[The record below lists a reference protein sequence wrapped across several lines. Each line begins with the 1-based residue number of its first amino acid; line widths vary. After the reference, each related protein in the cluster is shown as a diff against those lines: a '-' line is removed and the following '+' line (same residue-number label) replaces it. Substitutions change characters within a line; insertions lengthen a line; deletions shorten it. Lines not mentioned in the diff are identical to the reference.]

1 MVKFSLVKFFTSI
14 VVPISVI
21 SAMGDE
27 FMSCDRYYENR
38 RESRVLEA
46 IPCDMSKVSFCKH
59 KGSSYPEA
67 AIWRFK
73 EENRALMRRLYGDME
88 SSTVYREMKQLSD
101 FADEDMDSS
110 RSSIVLG
117 SSGFMPDL
125 FSSLESKYNI
135 RMGSGLA
142 TVKNAKEPFV
152 DTSDAEVP
160 PPTKIKVKKKKIVR
174 KQSTEPNVVSV
185 ETSTTTS
192 TSSVFATTSEA
203 PSPTTI
209 TTDESTKSPNPSTT
223 MNSSPMTTQ
232 APFDEVTVYESD
244 DTTTIQDMAES
255 KEESMDNTLSDL
267 LNETNLDDLEQLVEE
282 YLPEPEPLEY
292 DDYDVKENLVD
303 YSGESQHACPV
314 YSEVIAPYWAN
325 NTRDQVLAL
334 LNLQPFEQYIH
345 MEKCK
350 FEHEEMLCRKGCRCE
365 QQYRLHRLLA
375 FDPNNE
381 CRGIFSDWFRFPSYC
396 ICKCYNVPQDFL
408 PEQTSRKAKL
418 ESKSEPL
425 KPESL
430 INHTG
435 MSQNIPAI
443 LPYEAK
449 EALLR
454 ELSRK
459 DRKMDTSPMDNG
471 HFFYSA
477 PVMDFNLANG
487 QQGSIGQTPR
497 KKK

>member
-1 MVKFSLVKFFTSI
+1 MVKSTLVKFLTSI

-21 SAMGDE
+21 FAMGDE

-46 IPCDMSKVSFCKH
+46 IPCDMSKVSFCKY

-101 FADEDMDSS
+101 FTNEEAMDSS
-110 RSSIVLG
+110 RTSMVLG
-117 SSGFMPDL
+117 SGFMPEL
-125 FSSLESKYNI
+125 FTSLESKYNI

-152 DTSDAEVP
+152 DASDTED
-160 PPTKIKVKKKKIVR
+160 TTQLKKIKLKKKKIVR
-174 KQSTEPNVVSV
+174 KQSTESNISI

-203 PSPTTI
+203 PSPTT
-209 TTDESTKSPNPSTT
+209 TAVDEITKSPNPSTT

-232 APFDEVTVYESD
+232 VPFEEVTIYEAD
-244 DTTTIQDMAES
+244 DTTTMDEIAEA
-255 KEESMDNTLSDL
+255 KEDEIVDNSLNDL
-267 LNETNLDDLEQLVEE
+267 LNESLDDLEQMVEE
-282 YLPEPEPLEY
+282 YLPEPDALEY
-292 DDYDVKENLVD
+292 DYDIQDNIVD
-303 YSGESQHACPV
+303 YSGDSQHACPV

-396 ICKCYNVPQDFL
+396 ICKCYNIPPDFL
-408 PEQTSRKAKL
+408 PESSRRTAKL
-418 ESKSEPL
+418 ESKEPL
-425 KPESL
+425 QEEPDPDSL
-430 INHTG
+430 ISHTG
-435 MSQNIPAI
+435 ISQNIPAI

-459 DRKMDTSPMDNG
+459 DRKMEVENG

-497 KKK
+497 KK